1 MGYKLEFQK
10 VNDLFEELKKEYKI
24 YAPKRFEKQGRYS
37 DTDII
42 RYAEVNSV
50 EEIIYKEKS
59 TYPVKEVITP
69 INQTLYYFTEDEFK
83 ESKNPH
89 NKKILIFA
97 RTCDINAQERQDK
110 IYLENGDFEDVFYKR
125 VRDKVKFVCMEC
137 IEGWDTCFCTTM
149 GSNKTDNYSLAVRF
163 LEDAILF
170 NLNDEEFKDY
180 FKDKKQEEFTLKFI
194 KENKAKVTLPEIK
207 DKEVLEKLKKH
218 PMWEEYN
225 KRCIG
230 CGSCTLACSTCT
242 CFTTKDIVY
251 NENANVGE
259 RRRVQASCHVDGFDE
274 MAGGHKFR
282 NTLGDR
288 MRYKVLHKI
297 HDYKEKFG
305 DNHMC
310 VGCGRCTDRCPENI
324 SITATINKVTKAVNE
339 ICGGN
344 DNEQ

>member
-42 RYAEVNSV
+42 CYAEVNSV
-50 EEIIYKEKS
+50 EEIVYKEKS

-69 INQTLYYFTEDEFK
+69 INQTLYYFTEDEFR

-97 RTCDINAQERQDK
+97 RPCDINAQERQDK
-110 IYLENGDFEDVFYKR
+110 IYLENGNFEDAFYKR
-125 VRDKVKFVCMEC
+125 VRDRVKFVCMEC
-137 IEGWDTCFCTTM
+137 VEGWDTCFCTTM
-149 GSNKTDNYSLAVRF
+149 KSNKTNNYSLAVRF

-170 NLNDEEFKDY
+170 NVNDEEFKDY
-180 FKDKKQEEFTLKFI
+180 FRNEKQEEFTLEFI
-194 KENKAKVTLPEIK
+194 KENKAKVKLPEIK
-207 DKEVLEKLKKH
+207 DKEVIEKLKRH
-218 PMWEEYN
+218 PIWEEYN

-242 CFTTKDIVY
+242 CFTTKDIIY
-251 NENANVGE
+251 NENENVGE
-259 RRRVQASCHVDGFDE
+259 RRRVQASCHIDGFDE

-344 DNEQ
+344 DNE